1 MSVTLSPRL
10 EHLVQERIESGLYPD
25 ADAVLDEALRLL
37 DERDRFRRLK
47 AAIAEGEKGEGIRFT
62 PELMEQIK
70 QDAERMEREGREPK
84 PEVCP

>member
-1 MSVTLSPRL
+1 MSVTLPSRL
-10 EHLVQERIESGLYPD
+10 EDLIREKLETGLYPD

-47 AAIAEGEKGEGIRFT
+47 AALAEGEQGDGIRFT

-70 QDAERMEREGREPK
+70 RDAERMEREGRDPK
-84 PEVCP
+84 SEVCP